1 MSYLDKLNPAQKEA
15 ATFVDG
21 SLLILAGAGTGKTQT
36 MISRLVYLISEV
48 GISPESILSLTFT
61 NKAAASMKERAVSM
75 LNDIG
80 FSGNLPTLSTFH
92 SFGMEFLSEYIE
104 LLDGRRRKN
113 YRLIDTDDK
122 KDIIKSLVL
131 DKIRLDDINFL
142 VKDKKDKEILK
153 EEREFLNDE
162 TKKALAYIEEVK
174 NTLEFETANTN
185 HEIYVKYEEILT
197 RDNLIDFDDLI
208 ILPHDILKQN
218 LATAKKVSEKYS
230 YIMVDEY
237 QDTNLAQ
244 LKLLKLLC
252 TAHQNIVVVGDDDQ
266 SIYSFRHARVQNI
279 LGFADDFKGAKII
292 KLEENYRSTKTILTH
307 ANNVISN
314 NKSRYGKELFTN
326 NKIDDDITRL
336 ENYHEVVYEIKKL
349 IENDV
354 KPSEICIIYRMNMSA
369 NFIEPRLISENI
381 PYKVIGSVPFFERA
395 EIKLLLNYLR
405 LYINHND
412 NLAFK
417 KIINMPKRKFGEK
430 ALEKLEANATKL
442 SLLESLKDNLAS
454 FKNKEINDFVE
465 LFTNT
470 QDKFALFLNKLLG
483 LEVHKLFDNV
493 KAREENCSVFF
504 DIIRRECGFNADI
517 SKLTNFLNK
526 IILQEQILKES
537 NECIN
542 LLSIHASKGLEF
554 SYVFLID
561 CDNGKMPC
569 AFMGGVVDIEEE
581 RRLLYVAITRA
592 KKKFYFQ
599 YDLTNPSIFVSEIML
614 IKAKEEVK
622 EESSEFKINALVSHK
637 LFGIGKVTN
646 VENNTIS
653 VNFQGNIRKLNK
665 SFLNII

>member
-1 MSYLDKLNPAQKEA
+1 MNYLDRLNPAQKQA

-61 NKAAASMKERAVSM
+61 NKAAASMKERAIKM
-75 LNDIG
+75 LNDVG
-80 FSGNLPTLSTFH
+80 FVGSLPILSTFH

-122 KDIIKSLVL
+122 KDIVKNLVL
-131 DKIRLDDINFL
+131 DKIRLQDLDFL
-142 VKDKKDKEILK
+142 QKKDKEILK
-153 EEREFLNDE
+153 EERDFLNE
-162 TKKALAYIEEVK
+162 QTKSALAYIERVK
-174 NTLEFETANTN
+174 NTLEFESGNTFY
-185 HEIYVKYEEILT
+185 EIYLKYEDILT

-218 LATAKKVSEKYS
+218 PQTAKRISEKYS

-266 SIYSFRHARVQNI
+266 SIYSFRHARVKNI
-279 LGFADDFKGAKII
+279 LGFADDFKDAQII
-292 KLEENYRSTKTILTH
+292 KLEENYRSTKTILNH
-307 ANNVISN
+307 ANSVISN
-314 NKSRYGKELFTN
+314 NKSRYGKELYTN
-326 NKIDDDITRL
+326 NTYDDTLTRF
-336 ENYHEVVYEIKKL
+336 ENYYEIIYEIKRL
-349 IENDV
+349 IESGV
-354 KPSEICIIYRMNMSA
+354 KHNEICIIYRMNMSA

-405 LYINHND
+405 LYVDVND

-430 ALEKLEANATKL
+430 ALEKLENNSTKL
-442 SLLESLKDNLAS
+442 SLYESLKDNLAL
-454 FKNKEINDFVE
+454 FKNKEIQDFVDLYE
-465 LFTNT
+465 STK
-470 QDKFALFLNKLLG
+470 DKFALFLNKLLA
-483 LEVHKLFDNV
+483 LEIYKLFDNT

-504 DIIRRECGFNADI
+504 DIIKRECGFNADI

-526 IILQEQILKES
+526 IILQEQIIKENNNS
-537 NECIN
+537 IN

-561 CDNGKMPC
+561 CDGGKMPC
-569 AFMGGVVDIEEE
+569 TFMGNVDIEEE

-592 KKKFYFQ
+592 KKKFYLQ
-599 YDLTNPSIFVSEIML
+599 YDLENPSIFVSEIL
-614 IKAKEEVK
+614 QNKALNDETKEEN
-622 EESSEFKINALVSHK
+622 SEFKINSLVSHK
-637 LFGIGKVTN
+637 IFGIGKIVGIESN
-646 VENNTIS
+646 IIS
-653 VNFQGNIRKLNK
+653 VNFQGNIKKLNK
-665 SFLNII
+665 SFLTLI

>member
-1 MSYLDKLNPAQKEA
+1 MNYLDRLNPAQKQA

-61 NKAAASMKERAVSM
+61 NKAAASMKERAIKM
-75 LNDIG
+75 LNDVG
-80 FSGNLPTLSTFH
+80 FVGSLPILSTFH

-122 KDIIKSLVL
+122 KDIVKNLVL
-131 DKIRLDDINFL
+131 DKIRLQDLEFL
-142 VKDKKDKEILK
+142 QKKDKEILK
-153 EEREFLNDE
+153 EERDFLNE
-162 TKKALAYIEEVK
+162 QTKSALAYIERVK
-174 NTLEFETANTN
+174 NTLEFESGNTFY
-185 HEIYVKYEEILT
+185 EIYLKYEDILT

-218 LATAKKVSEKYS
+218 PQTAKRISEKYS

-266 SIYSFRHARVQNI
+266 SIYSFRHARVKNI
-279 LGFADDFKGAKII
+279 LGFADDFKDAQII
-292 KLEENYRSTKTILTH
+292 KLEENYRSTKTILNH
-307 ANNVISN
+307 ANSVISN
-314 NKSRYGKELFTN
+314 NKSRYGKELYTN
-326 NKIDDDITRL
+326 NTYDDTLTRF
-336 ENYHEVVYEIKKL
+336 ENYYEIIYEIKRL
-349 IENDV
+349 IESGV
-354 KPSEICIIYRMNMSA
+354 KHNEICIIYRMNMSA

-405 LYINHND
+405 LYVDVND

-430 ALEKLEANATKL
+430 ALEKLENNSTKL
-442 SLLESLKDNLAS
+442 SLYESLKDNLAL
-454 FKNKEINDFVE
+454 FKNKEIQDFVDLYE
-465 LFTNT
+465 STK
-470 QDKFALFLNKLLG
+470 DKFALFLNKLLA
-483 LEVHKLFDNV
+483 LEIYKLFDNT

-504 DIIRRECGFNADI
+504 DIIKRECGFNADI

-526 IILQEQILKES
+526 IILQEQIIKENNNS
-537 NECIN
+537 IN

-561 CDNGKMPC
+561 CDGGKMPC
-569 AFMGGVVDIEEE
+569 TFMGNVDIEEE

-592 KKKFYFQ
+592 KKKFYLQ
-599 YDLTNPSIFVSEIML
+599 YDLENPSIFVSEIL
-614 IKAKEEVK
+614 QNKALNDETKEEN
-622 EESSEFKINALVSHK
+622 SEFKINSLVSHK
-637 LFGIGKVTN
+637 IFGIGKIVGIESN
-646 VENNTIS
+646 IIS
-653 VNFQGNIRKLNK
+653 VNFQGNIKKLNK
-665 SFLNII
+665 SFLTLI

>member
-1 MSYLDKLNPAQKEA
+1 MNYLDRLNPAQKQA
-15 ATFVDG
+15 STFVDG

-61 NKAAASMKERAVSM
+61 NKAAASMKERAIKM
-75 LNDIG
+75 LNDVG
-80 FSGNLPTLSTFH
+80 FVGSLPILSTFH

-122 KDIIKSLVL
+122 KDIVKNLVL
-131 DKIRLDDINFL
+131 DKIRLQDLDFL
-142 VKDKKDKEILK
+142 QKKDKEILK
-153 EEREFLNDE
+153 EERDFLNE
-162 TKKALAYIEEVK
+162 QTKSALAYIERVK
-174 NTLEFETANTN
+174 NTLEFESGNTFY
-185 HEIYVKYEEILT
+185 EIYLKYEDILT

-218 LATAKKVSEKYS
+218 PQTAKRISEKYS

-266 SIYSFRHARVQNI
+266 SIYSFRHARVKNI
-279 LGFADDFKGAKII
+279 LGFADDFKDAQII
-292 KLEENYRSTKTILTH
+292 KLEENYRSTKTILNH
-307 ANNVISN
+307 ANSVISN
-314 NKSRYGKELFTN
+314 NKSRYGKELYTN
-326 NKIDDDITRL
+326 NTYDDTLTRF
-336 ENYHEVVYEIKKL
+336 ENYYEIIYEIKRL
-349 IENDV
+349 IESGV
-354 KPSEICIIYRMNMSA
+354 KHNEICIIYRMNMSA

-405 LYINHND
+405 LYVDVND

-430 ALEKLEANATKL
+430 ALEKLENNSTKL
-442 SLLESLKDNLAS
+442 SLYESLKDNLAL
-454 FKNKEINDFVE
+454 FKNKEIQDFVDLYE
-465 LFTNT
+465 STK
-470 QDKFALFLNKLLG
+470 DKFALFLNKLLA
-483 LEVHKLFDNV
+483 LEIYKLFDNT

-504 DIIRRECGFNADI
+504 DIIKRECGFNADI

-526 IILQEQILKES
+526 IILQEQIIKENNNS
-537 NECIN
+537 IN

-561 CDNGKMPC
+561 CDGGKMPC
-569 AFMGGVVDIEEE
+569 TFMGNVDIEEE

-592 KKKFYFQ
+592 KKKFYLQ
-599 YDLTNPSIFVSEIML
+599 YDLENPSIFVSEIL
-614 IKAKEEVK
+614 QNKALNDETKEEN
-622 EESSEFKINALVSHK
+622 SEFKINSLVSHK
-637 LFGIGKVTN
+637 IFGIGKIVGIESN
-646 VENNTIS
+646 IIS
-653 VNFQGNIRKLNK
+653 VNFQGNIKKLNK
-665 SFLNII
+665 SFLTLI